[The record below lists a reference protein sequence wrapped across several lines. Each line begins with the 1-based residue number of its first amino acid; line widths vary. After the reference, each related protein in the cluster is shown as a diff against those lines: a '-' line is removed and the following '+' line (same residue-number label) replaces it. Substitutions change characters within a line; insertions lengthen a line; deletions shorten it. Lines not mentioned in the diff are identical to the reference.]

1 MTTRTIIPQSTI
13 GTFNVQKVIGSPTC
27 TGSLRPTR
35 LGTKTICDFSLQV
48 CLTAFSI
55 GTKFGFD
62 DLVTYHVTFIGVSH
76 CSNGFIHHD
85 FKDIGGRA
93 FNVIIPLILANETG
107 PELEL
112 RQDGDEA
119 DEEKLAIGSYKN
131 EPNVA
136 SMVGVGSAV
145 DGKSC
150 KVFGGLLQ
158 HTSLGRCVHH
168 GTMDAERYKWK
179 QSCRWPRVE
188 I

>member
-1 MTTRTIIPQSTI
+1 M
-13 GTFNVQKVIGSPTC
+13 
-27 TGSLRPTR
+27 
-35 LGTKTICDFSLQV
+35 
-48 CLTAFSI
+48 TAFSI

-62 DLVTYHVTFIGVSH
+62 GLVMYHVTFIGVSH
-76 CSNGFIHHD
+76 CSNGFHHN

-119 DEEKLAIGSYKN
+119 NEEKLAIGSYKY

-145 DGKSC
+145 DGKSW
-150 KVFGGLLQ
+150 KGVGL
-158 HTSLGRCVHH
+158 
-168 GTMDAERYKWK
+168 
-179 QSCRWPRVE
+179 
-188 I
+188 